1 MNAWYS
7 DFTVAELLID
17 VKPIPPSRRDSHPE
31 TLLHQRFRLAS
42 ILPFPSDS
50 LGIRTLRPTQ
60 GLDYITWYF
69 PGLIFVDTEFS
80 GALYNVAPSQQ
91 LPIVIFEDAPKLV
104 AADWGLLPAWADPSK
119 VKPQINARA
128 ESIADKPMFRSAFKA
143 RRCVIPV
150 EGYYEWQE
158 NEGGKIPHYFR
169 LKSREPFRFA
179 GLWETGK
186 NGRRNYAVITTAVS
200 ERLSPYHHRMPVI
213 LPPESFMSWI
223 DSTLPFDKDRLLA
236 MLASSLSE
244 DIEVHEVSKRVNSP
258 RNDGPD
264 LLNPA

>member
-17 VKPIPPSRRDSHPE
+17 VKPIPPPDAIPTRKHFSVSAFDLPESSPSRRFSGMCG
-31 TLLHQRFRLAS
+31 RYA
-42 ILPFPSDS
+42 
-50 LGIRTLRPTQ
+50 RPQ
-60 GLDYITWYF
+60 GLDYITRYF
-69 PGLIFVDTEFS
+69 PGLIFVDKEFS

-169 LKSREPFRFA
+169 LKSREPFGFA
-179 GLWETGK
+179 GLWEIGK
-186 NGRRNYAVITTAVS
+186 NGRRNYAVITTAAS